1 MAPILQELDREWAE
15 LVTSSRAR
23 RALMRWVNTNPDL
36 AGNDDLGEVLACRR
50 DPVRSQPVLRA
61 LALLAPDDEIA
72 ARTLLQMM
80 LPGLITL
87 AARAGND
94 DEAAIDEIISLAWER
109 IRTYPCQRT
118 SSVAANIILDVRKR
132 YRSHRCIEVP
142 DSIELG
148 GDPVDGAA
156 SVEDQVLGLLLIDE
170 LARAQRDGLMSV
182 AVLATILRTR
192 VMDESLADLAAEQ
205 DVTPQLLCH
214 RRWRAEVR
222 LRDLPLA
229 G

>member
-15 LVTSSRAR
+15 LVASSRAQ
-23 RALMRWVNTNPDL
+23 RALMRWVNINPAL
-36 AGNDDLGEVLACRR
+36 AGNDDLGEVFACRR
-50 DPVRSQPVLRA
+50 DPVRSQPVLKA
-61 LALLAPDDEIA
+61 LASLASDDEIA

-94 DEAAIDEIISLAWER
+94 DEAAIDEIVSLAWER

-118 SSVAANIILDVRKR
+118 GSVAANIILDVRKR

-148 GDPVDGAA
+148 GDPVDGTA
-156 SVEDQVLGLLLIDE
+156 SVEDQVLGRLLIDE
-170 LARAQRDGLMSV
+170 LARAQRDGLMSG

-192 VMDESLADLAAEQ
+192 VLDESLADLAAEQ

>member
-1 MAPILQELDREWAE
+1 MALILQELDREWGE
-15 LVTSSRAR
+15 LATSPRAR

-36 AGNDDLGEVLACRR
+36 AGNDNLGEVFACRR
-50 DPVRSQPVLRA
+50 DPVRSQPVLKA
-61 LALLAPDDEIA
+61 LATLAPDDDIA

-87 AARAGND
+87 AARVGND

-109 IRTYPCQRT
+109 IRTYPRQRS

-148 GDPVDGAA
+148 GDPVDGAT
-156 SVEDQVLGLLLIDE
+156 SVEDQVLGRLLIDE
-170 LARAQRDGLMSV
+170 LGRAQRDGLMSEP
-182 AVLATILRTR
+182 VLATILRTR
-192 VMDESLADLAAEQ
+192 VLDESLADLAAEQ

-222 LRDLPLA
+222 LRELPLA

>member
-15 LVTSSRAR
+15 LATSSRAR

-148 GDPVDGAA
+148 ADPVLRSEPDALCIQAGQRSAGRRGCRPWGTGRDDGT
-156 SVEDQVLGLLLIDE
+156 L
-170 LARAQRDGLMSV
+170 RRRDRHLQEPCV
-182 AVLATILRTR
+182 APNR
-192 VMDESLADLAAEQ
+192 
-205 DVTPQLLCH
+205 
-214 RRWRAEVR
+214 
-222 LRDLPLA
+222 
-229 G
+229 